1 MLTPSQSREFAMS
14 LRPLFIFPV
23 MLSLAACASQPAA
36 DGPAASG
43 GTCNAEPAQSYVG
56 KPASDGNVQAAFKAS
71 GAKGMRSIKPGQ
83 AVTMDYR
90 EDRVNIYQDASGN
103 IERISCG

>member
-1 MLTPSQSREFAMS
+1 MLTASQSGEFAMS
-14 LRPLFIFPV
+14 LRPLFILPAL
-23 MLSLAACASQPAA
+23 LSLAACASQPQPE
-36 DGPAASG
+36 GIASG

-56 KPASDGNVQAAFKAS
+56 KPASEANVQAAFKAS

-90 EDRVNIYQDASGN
+90 EDRVNIHQDASGN

>member
-1 MLTPSQSREFAMS
+1 MS
-14 LRPLFIFPV
+14 LRPLSTLV
-23 MLSLAACASQPAA
+23 VLLGLAACASQPATDA
-36 DGPAASG
+36 VASD

-56 KPASDGNVQAAFKAS
+56 KPASDPNLQAAFKAS

>member
-1 MLTPSQSREFAMS
+1 MS
-14 LRPLFIFPV
+14 LRPLSTLV
-23 MLSLAACASQPAA
+23 VLLGLAACASQPATDA
-36 DGPAASG
+36 VASG
-43 GTCNAEPAQSYVG
+43 GTCNAEPAQSHVG
-56 KPASDGNVQAAFKAS
+56 KPASDANLQAAFKAS

-90 EDRVNIYQDASGN
+90 EDRVNIHQDASGN